1 MTSNG
6 NTANTSGKQWTDS
19 ENVSPLELNPHFW
32 LSDPDP
38 SQYLLLYQ
46 MVQQLISKHKNNP
59 VKFEEITLPGRS
71 TRALKEHWAKIATGV
86 TTAGISSQTSPG
98 VPQVRAPR
106 TPRGNKVKGKQAG
119 KSINHL
125 LQDTC

>member
-1 MTSNG
+1 
-6 NTANTSGKQWTDS
+6 
-19 ENVSPLELNPHFW
+19 
-32 LSDPDP
+32 
-38 SQYLLLYQ
+38 

-71 TRALKEHWAKIATGV
+71 TRALKEHWAKIATEV
-86 TTAGISSQTSPG
+86 TTAGIPSQTSPG
-98 VPQVRAPR
+98 VAQVRAPR
-106 TPRGNKVKGKQAG
+106 TPRSNKVKGKQAG